1 MLKKA
6 VLVIGVSV
14 FILGC
19 GSVSRT
25 AGIPSKED
33 YDRTIA
39 AKYKSSAPDREFDEG
54 IAVLAKNI
62 VTIMQRNGNGLYD
75 VSIEEFISEREYE
88 PGMSETSAFG
98 RILANRLA
106 SEIIQYSD
114 TLERKGSD
122 INIAIEV
129 VKRAAIQRFK
139 WIEDVQK
146 RRIDG
151 SVKIIISGSYYEMSP
166 PIMGIEAS
174 VYSSKT
180 ALAQAASMIR
190 VPVPSRLRWEST
202 SDQYLY
208 RLH

>member
-1 MLKKA
+1 
-6 VLVIGVSV
+6 
-14 FILGC
+14 
-19 GSVSRT
+19 
-25 AGIPSKED
+25 
-33 YDRTIA
+33 
-39 AKYKSSAPDREFDEG
+39 
-54 IAVLAKNI
+54 VLAKNI

-88 PGMSETSAFG
+88 PGRSETSAFG

-122 INIAIEV
+122 INVAIEV

-139 WIEDVQK
+139 WIEDIQK

-151 SVKIIISGSYYEMSP
+151 SVKIIISGTYYEMSP
-166 PIMGIEAS
+166 PIMGVEAS
-174 VYSSKT
+174 VYSSQT
-180 ALAQAASMIR
+180 AHAQAASTIR
-190 VPVPSRLRWEST
+190 VPVPGRLRWETT

-208 RLH
+208 RLR